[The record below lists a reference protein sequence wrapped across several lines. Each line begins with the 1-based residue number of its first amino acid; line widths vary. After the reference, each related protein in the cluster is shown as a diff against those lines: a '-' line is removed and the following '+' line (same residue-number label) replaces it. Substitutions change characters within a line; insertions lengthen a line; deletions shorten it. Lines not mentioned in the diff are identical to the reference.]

1 MFSAF
6 IWIEKVQIRCNRVM
20 TTTSKLEA
28 RTSAAR
34 DHASDENEREVGRVD
49 GADDPE
55 VESDTERTTVAR

>member
-1 MFSAF
+1 
-6 IWIEKVQIRCNRVM
+6 M

-34 DHASDENEREVGRVD
+34 DHVSDENEREVGRVD